1 MVNQFLTNKFNMQI
15 KNISQLRIELEEVF
29 SSNTS
34 KLMDTS
40 IKDKLIQNGIGFFPY
55 GSGLLGSDK
64 ENLPL
69 GGLMI
74 LGQDFGDMDYITP
87 ELIQNG
93 EANKPT
99 FRKTTELI
107 NAYPK
112 EKVFMTNLFMGLRK
126 EKGMIGDNPALK
138 KKTKDMDYLNAS
150 VKFFKLQLEYLN
162 PTKIIVLGKAPYN
175 FICNEFKAK
184 SHKIVTFS
192 GYISNQVPEKLL
204 HINNIPVL
212 CIPHPSMWNS
222 NVKNQTEWKNTIKL
236 FLK

>member
-1 MVNQFLTNKFNMQI
+1 MNTI
-15 KNISQLRIELEEVF
+15 YNIRTQLDESF
-29 SSNTS
+29 SSIKS
-34 KLMDTS
+34 ELMDTS
-40 IKDKLIQNGIGFFPY
+40 IKDKIIKNGIGFFPY

-64 ENLPL
+64 ENLPQ

-74 LGQDFGDMDYITP
+74 LGQDFGDVDYITP

-99 FRKTTELI
+99 FRKTTDLI

-138 KKTKDMDYLNAS
+138 KKTKDMDYLNTS
-150 VKFFKLQLEYLN
+150 VKFFKLQLEYVN
-162 PTKIIVLGKAPYN
+162 PIKIIVLGKAPYN
-175 FICNEFKAK
+175 FICNEFNGK
-184 SHKIVTFS
+184 SHKVVTFS
-192 GYISNQVPEKLL
+192 AYISNQVPEKLL

-222 NVKNQTEWKNTIKL
+222 NVKNQTEWKNIIKL

>member
-1 MVNQFLTNKFNMQI
+1 METQI
-15 KNISQLRIELEEVF
+15 TTVAQLRKELEDF
-29 SSNTS
+29 FNALSY
-34 KLMDTS
+34 KLIDTS
-40 IKDKLIQNGIGFFPY
+40 LKDKIIQNGIGFFPY

-64 ENLPL
+64 ENLPQ

-74 LGQDFGDMDYITP
+74 LGQDFGDMDYITS

-107 NAYPK
+107 NTYPK

-138 KKTKDMDYLNAS
+138 KKTKDIDYLNAS
-150 VKFFKLQLEYLN
+150 VKFFKLQLEYVN

-175 FICNEFKAK
+175 FICNEFNTK
-184 SHKIVTFS
+184 SNKVITFS
-192 GYISNQVPEKLL
+192 TYISNQVPEKLF

-222 NVKNQTEWKNTIKL
+222 NVKNQTEWKNIIKL

>member
-1 MVNQFLTNKFNMQI
+1 METQTRNVVK
-15 KNISQLRIELEEVF
+15 LRKELEDVF
-29 SSNTS
+29 SANSYKLINTS
-34 KLMDTS
+34 L
-40 IKDKLIQNGIGFFPY
+40 KDKIIQNGIGFFPY
-55 GSGLLGSDK
+55 GSGLLRSDK
-64 ENLPL
+64 EKIPQ

-74 LGQDFGDMDYITP
+74 LGQDFGDVDYITP

-150 VKFFKLQLEYLN
+150 LKFFKLQLEYVN

-175 FICNEFKAK
+175 FLCNEFNGN
-184 SHKIVTFS
+184 SHKVFTFS
-192 GYISNQVPEKLL
+192 AYISNQVPEKLL